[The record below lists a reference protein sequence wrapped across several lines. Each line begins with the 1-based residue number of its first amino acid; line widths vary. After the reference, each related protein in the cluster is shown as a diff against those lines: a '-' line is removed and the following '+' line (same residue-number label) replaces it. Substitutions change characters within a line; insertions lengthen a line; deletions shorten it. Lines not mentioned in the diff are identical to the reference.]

1 MGYEQIIKKVIKK
14 VEKNGF
20 DLVRWYCKECNLNNS
35 YYTPLKSEAL
45 QFVLSHKFMQRD
57 LFFNNDFA
65 KAYWGEKYTRCG
77 SCLSKIYDYE
87 ITHCTNPKCNIP
99 LLPEYTDEMYGW
111 REHQHQMLTEVQE
124 GKCPLQYLEKFL

>member
-1 MGYEQIIKKVIKK
+1 MKKTKKEIFHKILEKAEDDKKSYICFVSWLDYHNEEDFKYNKHYPIIFSP
-14 VEKNGF
+14 E
-20 DLVRWYCKECNLNNS
+20 
-35 YYTPLKSEAL
+35 
-45 QFVLSHKFMQRD
+45 
-57 LFFNNDFA
+57 FA

-124 GKCPLQYLEKFL
+124 GKCPLKYLEKFL